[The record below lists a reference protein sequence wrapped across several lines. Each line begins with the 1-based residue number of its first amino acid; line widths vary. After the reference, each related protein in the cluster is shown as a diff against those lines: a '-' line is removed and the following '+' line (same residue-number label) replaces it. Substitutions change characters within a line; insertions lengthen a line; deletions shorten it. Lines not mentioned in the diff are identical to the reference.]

1 MPTGS
6 GRTLGERPAHVP
18 LLFARGSSLT
28 LGPPCRELSKEPH
41 LATSSRDEVLVQLLL
56 QRWQD
61 PESGLDS
68 AGTSEYEVLLSFPSQ
83 KQPNRVDVGEVLL
96 WPGEACGPGE
106 LPAQPGHCPL
116 STVGPA
122 GGILFSSQRSE
133 ENLTGE
139 QGDPN
144 VVPPYAA
151 YAPPG
156 TPQVG
161 LGHPLPTAMAQLPL
175 ASTPA
180 APILTHGQLKK
191 SASTGAQP
199 HPEFTCFH
207 TPLRLLLPIT

>member
-1 MPTGS
+1 M
-6 GRTLGERPAHVP
+6 P
-18 LLFARGSSLT
+18 LLFARGSPLT
-28 LGPPCRELSKEPH
+28 LGPPCRELAKEPH
-41 LATSSRDEVLVQLLL
+41 LATSPRDEELVQLLL
-56 QRWQD
+56 RRWQD

-122 GGILFSSQRSE
+122 GDILFSSQRSE
-133 ENLTGE
+133 EKLTGE

-161 LGHPLPTAMAQLPL
+161 LGHPLPLPWP
-175 ASTPA
+175 S
-180 APILTHGQLKK
+180 
-191 SASTGAQP
+191 S
-199 HPEFTCFH
+199 
-207 TPLRLLLPIT
+207 RWLLPSCSHPDPRAAEEKCLNWGSAPPRIYLLPHSTTTPFAHHLVIQQTLMGPAQSQA